1 MENIFVWLK
10 FFVSAGLVIFSGIKL
25 TKCVDVLSDEFN
37 LAKVWA
43 GMMLLGVVTSL
54 PELTA
59 SISSVSLLGAP
70 NLALGNIT
78 GSVNFNLMI
87 VAIMDFMYRKGSIT
101 SQLKIKKSYQLS
113 AVFFSILSVIVV
125 IEIFLALK
133 MPLFSIGPL
142 SLGSVLIIILY
153 VWGTRRIFLSET
165 QQTPTARIEKKI
177 SQKGKIAILK
187 FCVFSCIV
195 VLSSISLS
203 GACDQIAIITGLGR
217 TFVGTTFLAIVT
229 SLPEIVVSISALKM
243 NSIDLAFGNIFGSNM
258 SNVLILGI
266 CDFFYVKKPMMA
278 SVSPTHI
285 LMMSLSVVLTT
296 ILIFGIQK
304 RCKKTFFGFGIDV
317 ILMMVC
323 FAAGMKFLYDL
334 R

>member
-1 MENIFVWLK
+1 M
-10 FFVSAGLVIFSGIKL
+10 
-25 TKCVDVLSDEFN
+25 
-37 LAKVWA
+37 
-43 GMMLLGVVTSL
+43 
-54 PELTA
+54 
-59 SISSVSLLGAP
+59 
-70 NLALGNIT
+70 
-78 GSVNFNLMI
+78 
-87 VAIMDFMYRKGSIT
+87 
-101 SQLKIKKSYQLS
+101 
-113 AVFFSILSVIVV
+113 
-125 IEIFLALK
+125 
-133 MPLFSIGPL
+133 
-142 SLGSVLIIILY
+142 
-153 VWGTRRIFLSET
+153 
-165 QQTPTARIEKKI
+165 
-177 SQKGKIAILK
+177 
-187 FCVFSCIV
+187 

-258 SNVLILGI
+258 SNILILGI